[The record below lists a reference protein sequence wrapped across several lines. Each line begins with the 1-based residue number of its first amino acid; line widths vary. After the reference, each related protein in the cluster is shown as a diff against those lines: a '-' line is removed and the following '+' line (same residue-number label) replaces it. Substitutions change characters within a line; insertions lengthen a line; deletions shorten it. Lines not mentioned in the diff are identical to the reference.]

1 MPIPFEKGLNSKL
14 SGVKRIDGF
23 FDTWVKKNSVIG
35 EELSKIFDYEC
46 LYKTLDDDLGTSSV
60 KIYAYDEEESPDWL
74 QDESGYILPKF
85 RHVCTLVADLSGIQK
100 FLKVQY
106 GPEGQNF
113 FRVSYNINVRFGG
126 TAIKAKMTWN
136 EGVSISHFHPW
147 WC

>member
-1 MPIPFEKGLNSKL
+1 M

-23 FDTWVKKNSVIG
+23 FDTWVKKDSVIG

-46 LYKTLDDDLGTSSV
+46 LYKNLDADLGTSSV
-60 KIYAYDEEESPDWL
+60 KIYAYDGEDSPDWL
-74 QDESGYILPKF
+74 QDESGYALPKF

-100 FLKVQY
+100 FLKVQL

-113 FRVSYNINVRFGG
+113 YRVSYNINVRFGG
-126 TAIKAKMTWN
+126 TAIKAKITWN

-147 WC
+147 RC